1 MGTRLQGIIAE
12 VIGEGDT
19 VDRDGGMAD
28 QLHLL
33 VEVIPQFR
41 IHRLVKQ
48 IKGRSSGLLRQ
59 RFPWLCPRL
68 PTLWTN
74 SHFVATV
81 GGALR
86 SVITRYVDARRVG
99 ERC

>member
-1 MGTRLQGIIAE
+1 LIE
-12 VIGEGDT
+12 VEAM
-19 VDRDGGMAD
+19 VD

-33 VEVIPQFR
+33 VEVDPQFG
-41 IHRLVKQ
+41 IHWLVKP

-86 SVITRYVDARRVG
+86 SVITRYVNDQKSR
-99 ERC
+99 